1 MIGMSCREF
10 RKVKYVCVCA
20 RARARE
26 GRSKNV
32 RESPAGCLVF
42 SFTIQMDDGQVVPLL
57 QYVVSLAVAG
67 AVQDP
72 CDQNVS
78 FCFLIEVRCQP
89 LPSYNHFISY
99 LISKYRFLYDVCF
112 NQITYDGV

>member
-1 MIGMSCREF
+1 MSLEGQI
-10 RKVKYVCVCA
+10 CVCA
-20 RARARE
+20 RARAD
-26 GRSKNV
+26 RSKNV
-32 RESPAGCLVF
+32 RETPAGCLVF
-42 SFTIQMDDGQVVPLL
+42 SFTIQMEAGQAVPLL
-57 QYVVSLAVAG
+57 QYVVSLAVTG

-78 FCFLIEVRCQP
+78 FCFLIEVRFQP

-112 NQITYDGV
+112 NLITYDGV